1 MSALQPARRTRTA
14 FVLSGGGS
22 HGAAQVGMVQALL
35 GAGIVPD
42 VLLGCSVGALNAAFV
57 AAEPTPAR
65 AAHLAEIWRSLDSR
79 SVFGSRHRHTVW
91 NALTRRDHLYDNASL
106 LRLIDRFCPVI
117 DLADLAVE
125 LHVVTT
131 DLDAG
136 CPSWWT
142 HGPARGI
149 LAASASL
156 PGLFAPVLLPGRGG
170 SARHIDGGV
179 VCPVPVARA
188 VELDVDVVYVL
199 DVSGGERMVPSRLN
213 ALEVLVHS
221 FSISRYANLPDHA
234 SLARPGQEVVV
245 LPSPH
250 MSGVDH
256 TDFGHTDSWI
266 EQTRAACEELLADRA
281 ALAGIATTDR
291 PGLLRRIRSVR
302 PLRKP
307 AAA

>member
-1 MSALQPARRTRTA
+1 MTAMQQAGRSRVA

-22 HGAAQVGMVQALL
+22 HGAAQVGMLQALL

-42 VLLGCSVGALNAAFV
+42 VLVGCSVGALNAAFV
-57 AAEPTPAR
+57 AADPTPER
-65 AAHLAEIWRSLDSR
+65 AARLAEVWHTLDDR
-79 SVFGSRHRHTVW
+79 AVFGSRHRHTVW
-91 NALTRRDHLYDNASL
+91 NALTQRDHLYDNASL

-136 CPSWWT
+136 RPTWWT

-156 PGLFAPVLLPGRGG
+156 PGLFAPMLLPARDG
-170 SARHIDGGV
+170 ATRHIDGGV
-179 VCPVPVARA
+179 VCPVPVAHA
-188 VELDVDVVYVL
+188 VGLDVDVVYVL
-199 DVSGGERMVPSRLN
+199 DVSSAERLVPSRLN

-234 SLARPGQEVVV
+234 SLARPGQQVVV

-250 MSGVDH
+250 MSGVDL
-256 TDFGHTDSWI
+256 TDFGHTETWI
-266 EQTRAACEELLADRA
+266 EQTRAACSEFLADRA
-281 ALAGIATTDR
+281 ALAGIPATGRT
-291 PGLLRRIRSVR
+291 GLLRRIRSVR